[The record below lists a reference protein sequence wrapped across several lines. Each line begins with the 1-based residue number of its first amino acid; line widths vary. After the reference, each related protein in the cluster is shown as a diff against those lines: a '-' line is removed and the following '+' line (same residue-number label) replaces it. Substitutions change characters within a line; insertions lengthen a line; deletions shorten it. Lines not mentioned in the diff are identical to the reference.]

1 MNLKIHRMIIIC
13 CSMTSCLPYSIDTH
27 HLHSRRNSLAKA
39 VTSVT
44 AIATLPYAPPV
55 CHAQETHTQSDMS
68 LLKEATEVLTSLLDN
83 WERAT
88 NDCTYADVPREL
100 LEAKNKEKLLGGYS
114 FLLAV
119 ILLLVLINCST
130 SQHNGALN
138 LFT

>member
-1 MNLKIHRMIIIC
+1 M
-13 CSMTSCLPYSIDTH
+13 
-27 HLHSRRNSLAKA
+27 
-39 VTSVT
+39 TSVT

-68 LLKEATEVLTSLLDN
+68 FLKEATEVLTSLLDN

-88 NDCTYADVPREL
+88 VDCTYADVPREL